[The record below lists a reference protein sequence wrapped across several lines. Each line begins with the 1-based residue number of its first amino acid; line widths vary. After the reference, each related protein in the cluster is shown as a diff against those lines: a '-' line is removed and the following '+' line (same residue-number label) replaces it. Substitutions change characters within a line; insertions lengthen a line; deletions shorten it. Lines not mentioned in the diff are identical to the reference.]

1 MVEYWMGTR
10 LGETTASGRQLAQI
24 VSIVI
29 IIIIIVVVVF
39 INSVIIVVNNIV
51 YIMINIVNMI
61 VDEIVIMNVIINI
74 CKMFSAPSTSS
85 SL

>member
-1 MVEYWMGTR
+1 MGTR

-29 IIIIIVVVVF
+29 IIIIIIVVVV
-39 INSVIIVVNNIV
+39 IVNSVIIVVNNIV
-51 YIMINIVNMI
+51 YIMINVVINCVNMI
-61 VDEIVIMNVIINI
+61 FDEIVITNVIINN
-74 CKMFSAPSTSS
+74 CKIFFALSISS